1 MTGISVPTRYALE
14 CLVYR
19 RAPEEAKTLP
29 RLPHGALC
37 RMLSGHDERS
47 LEMATVTAPA
57 TGPQVGQRAPDWTL
71 PRTDGGTLPLRSLA
85 GKPVLLFFWAS
96 W

>member
-1 MTGISVPTRYALE
+1 
-14 CLVYR
+14 
-19 RAPEEAKTLP
+19 
-29 RLPHGALC
+29 
-37 RMLSGHDERS
+37 MLSGHDERS
-47 LEMATVTAPA
+47 LEMATVTALA

-71 PRTDGGTLPLRSLA
+71 PRTDGGTLSLRSLA

>member
-1 MTGISVPTRYALE
+1 MTG
-14 CLVYR
+14 
-19 RAPEEAKTLP
+19 
-29 RLPHGALC
+29 
-37 RMLSGHDERS
+37 
-47 LEMATVTAPA
+47 MAVFT

-71 PRTDGGTLPLRSLA
+71 PRTDGGTLSLRSLA